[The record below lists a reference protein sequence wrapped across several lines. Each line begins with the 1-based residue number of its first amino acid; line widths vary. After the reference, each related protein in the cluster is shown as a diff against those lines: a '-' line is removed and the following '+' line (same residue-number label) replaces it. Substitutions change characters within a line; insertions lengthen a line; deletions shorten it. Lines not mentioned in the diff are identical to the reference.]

1 MDRSNRLKFI
11 LSCSLVI
18 FLLVSTIIFSR
29 GDNVD
34 SDLDVKGESDRY
46 FVPRIVS
53 VAPIS
58 VLEGREYIYDV
69 KVADSDSSSSD
80 ISIDI
85 VEGPAWL
92 SIDDNVVSGVA
103 RGIGTYKVV
112 LRVTD
117 GENFSLQENYILVD
131 KGNE

>member
-1 MDRSNRLKFI
+1 MLFRS
-11 LSCSLVI
+11 CGLVI
-18 FLLVSTIIFSR
+18 FLLISTVLFSK
-29 GDNVD
+29 DNKDV
-34 SDLDVKGESDRY
+34 SDLGVKGESDRY

-69 KVADSDSSSSD
+69 KVIDSDSSSD
-80 ISIDI
+80 EILIDI

-92 SIDDNVVSGVA
+92 SLDDNVVSGIAKGV
-103 RGIGTYKVV
+103 GTYKLV

-117 GENFSLQENYILVD
+117 GENFSLQENYILVE